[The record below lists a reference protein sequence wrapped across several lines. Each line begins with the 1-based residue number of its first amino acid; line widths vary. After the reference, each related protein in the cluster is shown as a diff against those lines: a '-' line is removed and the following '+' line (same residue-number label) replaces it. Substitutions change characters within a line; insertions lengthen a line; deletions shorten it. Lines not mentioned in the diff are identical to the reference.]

1 MKQKK
6 RFKEFQ
12 TLINKNK
19 MMKSRS
25 LERLPNSS
33 ANSNINTTI
42 RCNRTYDAIYQQ
54 RSISIDKEDD
64 LHSSYGRKRN
74 NNPHISVSQGRP
86 KVQNI
91 SRSSCGQ
98 NRNSTKSNKTQKN
111 VSIID
116 GQKGQIRSN
125 SYCSQSSNSIKTN
138 NPQRSVSVSR
148 VVKVSSGNPHGSS
161 KSSLTKIKGMSSN
174 DSRNNDQI
182 IESIIDIA
190 NIIQSTTKD
199 SNSSSSKMYCQKV
212 PNLHQIGNYCQESN
226 VEHTKGDNN
235 SNLYERKE
243 NSCQNQ
249 DNHCHYD
256 FSNNFAK
263 IRSNEKGNKS
273 KKSGSYCQ
281 QYTMDDFPSNESD
294 DCNVPNIMDR
304 PRAYNRGKVEQNQG
318 NHCHKDNKDKDNLE
332 ENKNDED
339 DSTSDVDMDN
349 GMDNDMDND
358 IVSNIING
366 AIIINDGNEIM
377 TCTDRNWNIVGPSI
391 SDSSASFQSNNGS
404 YSSIDRN
411 NGSYS
416 SIDRNGDMIRKLR
429 KETINE
435 RM

>member
-12 TLINKNK
+12 SLINKNK

-25 LERLPNSS
+25 LERLPNNR

-42 RCNRTYDAIYQQ
+42 RCNLTYDAIYQQ

-74 NNPHISVSQGRP
+74 NNPHRSVSQGRP
-86 KVQNI
+86 KVQNS

-98 NRNSTKSNKTQKN
+98 KRNSTKSNKPQKN

-116 GQKGQIRSN
+116 GQKGQSGSN
-125 SYCSQSSNSIKTN
+125 SYCTQNSNSIKTN
-138 NPQRSVSVSR
+138 NPQRSVSR
-148 VVKVSSGNPHGSS
+148 VVKVAQGSS

-174 DSRNNDQI
+174 DSLNNDQI

-199 SNSSSSKMYCQKV
+199 SNSSSSKMYSQKV
-212 PNLHQIGNYCQESN
+212 LNLHQIGNYCQESN
-226 VEHTKGDNN
+226 IEHTKGDNK

-249 DNHCHYD
+249 DNHCQYD
-256 FSNNFAK
+256 FSNNFAE

-273 KKSGSYCQ
+273 KKSGKCCQ
-281 QYTMDDFPSNESD
+281 QSTIDDFTSNISD
-294 DCNVPNIMDR
+294 DCNVPNILNR
-304 PRAYNRGKVEQNQG
+304 PRACITDKMEHNQG

-339 DSTSDVDMDN
+339 STSDV
-349 GMDNDMDND
+349 DMDND

-366 AIIINDGNEIM
+366 AIIMNDGNEIM
-377 TCTDRNWNIVGPSI
+377 TCTDRNIVGNSI
-391 SDSSASFQSNNGS
+391 NESSASLQSNNGS
-404 YSSIDRN
+404 YSDIDRN

-416 SIDRNGDMIRKLR
+416 SIDRNGDMDKKKYKRRK
-429 KETINE
+429 
-435 RM
+435 